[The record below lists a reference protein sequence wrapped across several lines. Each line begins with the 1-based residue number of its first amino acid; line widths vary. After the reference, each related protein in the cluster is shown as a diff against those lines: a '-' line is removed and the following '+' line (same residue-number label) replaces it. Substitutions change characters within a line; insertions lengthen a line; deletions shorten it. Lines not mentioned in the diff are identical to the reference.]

1 VVVGWPILQKVTFI
15 DCCFCLLE
23 VALLDVFA
31 VSYVNYV
38 VYCERYL
45 VNSPPFLKTSRK
57 KKVTEGRVTASP
69 YLGVRSHTVN
79 DTRERR
85 KNEGNGR
92 K

>member
-15 DCCFCLLE
+15 VCWFCLLE
-23 VALLDVFA
+23 VALLNVF
-31 VSYVNYV
+31 VVPYVNYV

-45 VNSPPFLKTSRK
+45 VNSPPLLKTSRK

-79 DTRERR
+79 GARQRR
-85 KNEGNGR
+85 KE
-92 K
+92 